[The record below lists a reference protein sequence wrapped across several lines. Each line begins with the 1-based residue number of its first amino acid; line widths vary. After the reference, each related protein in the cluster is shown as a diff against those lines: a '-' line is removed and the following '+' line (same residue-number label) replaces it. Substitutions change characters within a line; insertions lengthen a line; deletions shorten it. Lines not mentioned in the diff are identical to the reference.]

1 MNLSLIC
8 LLPFL
13 LANFLSLQ
21 SVSASV
27 MVLDDTGKT
36 ITLAQPAQHIV
47 SLAPHITEML
57 FAAGAGDK
65 VVGVVE
71 YSDFP
76 PAASTIPSV
85 GSAMQLDLETLLALQ
100 PDLIVAWHNGNSKA
114 LVEKIETLG
123 FKVFRSDPK
132 QLEDIAADMEALGIL
147 AGTQATATQA
157 AADFLA
163 QLRDLRQRNRGK
175 ANVRVFYQ
183 IWHEPLMTVSGD
195 HLISKAIELCG
206 GENIFAGLSILA
218 PQVSLESVLV
228 ANPQAIIVGGKSEE
242 RQKWL
247 QYWLKWD
254 TIAAVKEGSVF
265 VIDPDIIQR
274 HSPRITQGIEQLCGY
289 LDQVRAGLNGAG
301 KAKEGQQE

>member
-1 MNLSLIC
+1 MRCGAAAAL
-8 LLPFL
+8 
-13 LANFLSLQ
+13 
-21 SVSASV
+21 
-27 MVLDDTGKT
+27 
-36 ITLAQPAQHIV
+36 TLAIGASAATVVDDRGRPVTLDHPPERIV
-47 SLAPHITEML
+47 TLAPHLAEVA
-57 FAAGAGDK
+57 FAAGAGDR
-65 VVGVVE
+65 VVGVSVF
-71 YSDFP
+71 SDFP
-76 PAASTIPSV
+76 PEVARLPQIEASGRV
-85 GSAMQLDLETLLALQ
+85 DLERVVRLAPDLALAWRGGNRVQ
-100 PDLIVAWHNGNSKA
+100 DLER
-114 LVEKIETLG
+114 LERLG
-123 FKVFRSDPK
+123 IPVFATEARR
-132 QLEDIAADMEALGIL
+132 LEDVARVLREVGKLTGNAARGE
-147 AGTQATATQA
+147 A
-157 AADFLA
+157 AAEGFERSVNK
-163 QLRDLRQRNRGK
+163 LRERYRGRSP
-175 ANVRVFYQ
+175 VRVFYEV
-183 IWHEPLMTVSGD
+183 WHEPLMTVSGD